1 MEGLLRSSILAA
13 ARNRRIEE
21 LVTNA
26 PVSRGVVR
34 RYVGGA
40 TTEAAVDATRELVA
54 AGLTVT
60 LDHLGEDTT
69 DRAQADAVADAY
81 RALLTALQQAG
92 LTERRA
98 HLTSQVEVSV
108 KLSA

>member
-1 MEGLLRSSILAA
+1 MLRSSILAA
-13 ARNRRIEE
+13 ARNRSIER

-26 PVSRGVVR
+26 PVSRDVVR

-40 TTEAAVDATRELVA
+40 GTSEAVDATRTLVA
-54 AGLTVT
+54 SGLHVT

-81 RALLTALQQAG
+81 R
-92 LTERRA
+92 
-98 HLTSQVEVSV
+98 
-108 KLSA
+108 